1 MAGQDDGC
9 KGPAIARSKEFW
21 DRVSESV
28 TKLTVSWYRDSDT
41 APQKPKKR
49 AADNPYTGTAKKIKP
64 REDSPVYNPPSP
76 VHGRGEPPESPH
88 DSDYSGNTLSGEAAA
103 RATYEEAIGF
113 AMSAQYAA
121 GYWLG
126 VAHTKAKAS
135 PVSNILH
142 TRQEHTSAK
151 LKR

>member
-1 MAGQDDGC
+1 MSQ
-9 KGPAIARSKEFW
+9 
-21 DRVSESV
+21 SV

-76 VHGRGEPPESPH
+76 LHGGSGAEPPESPH
-88 DSDYSGNTLSGEAAA
+88 DSGYSANTLSGEAAA

-126 VAHTKAKAS
+126 VAHTKAKSS